1 MLLDVRLEIFG
12 DENLKIINEARELE
26 PYREFEASNGR
37 SLALATEH
45 LMEVY
50 INKVLTMKLI
60 CTPDELDALVVGR
73 LYTEGIIAS
82 TGEIISLHICKY
94 GNRAD
99 VIIDEEPAHDGSF
112 VDTTPSCCTGN
123 KLLND
128 LFRSNS
134 LSPVSPIEYKDEWV
148 YSLAEEFADATPLFL
163 KTHSV
168 HSAFLAQNGKT
179 LYMSEDLGRHNALD
193 KVIGKALID
202 GIDLKTSLLFTSGR
216 VPTDM
221 AEKAIRVGIPV
232 LISKTVATDAAIELA
247 REYNLTLLL
256 KARPESFLTV

>member
-1 MLLDVRLEIFG
+1 
-12 DENLKIINEARELE
+12 
-26 PYREFEASNGR
+26 
-37 SLALATEH
+37 
-45 LMEVY
+45 MEVY

-221 AEKAIRVGIPV
+221 AEKAIRGNSRSDLKNSCHGCRHRACPGIQSDTSFEGSSRKLFNGV
-232 LISKTVATDAAIELA
+232 VS
-247 REYNLTLLL
+247 RFYNDEQSPLKRYKCLLL
-256 KARPESFLTV
+256 SYLIAYPTGSHG